1 MGFWFLFLDGFK
13 VYLYVMDDIEKFI
26 KMEFFLKI
34 VVSIVDC
41 ILNDIKVVG
50 VKEDKSFIII
60 IIMREEFINIFKEIY
75 LFIFMIL
82 L

>member
-1 MGFWFLFLDGFK
+1 MFLDGFK

-26 KMEFFLKI
+26 NMEFFLEI

-50 VKEDKSFIII
+50 LEEDKSFIII

-75 LFIFMIL
+75 LFIFMRL

>member
-1 MGFWFLFLDGFK
+1 MFLFLDGFK

-26 KMEFFLKI
+26 YMEFFLEI

-50 VKEDKSFIII
+50 LEEDKSFIII

-75 LFIFMIL
+75 LFIFMRL

>member
-1 MGFWFLFLDGFK
+1 MFLDGFK
-13 VYLYVMDDIEKFI
+13 VYLYVMDDIEKYI
-26 KMEFFLKI
+26 NMKFFLEI

>member
-1 MGFWFLFLDGFK
+1 MFLDGFK

>member
-1 MGFWFLFLDGFK
+1 MFLDGFK

-26 KMEFFLKI
+26 NMEFFLEI

-50 VKEDKSFIII
+50 VEEDKSFIII

-75 LFIFMIL
+75 LFIFMRL

>member
-1 MGFWFLFLDGFK
+1 
-13 VYLYVMDDIEKFI
+13 
-26 KMEFFLKI
+26 MEFFLKI

>member
-1 MGFWFLFLDGFK
+1 MFLDGFK
-13 VYLYVMDDIEKFI
+13 VYLYVMDDIEKYI
-26 KMEFFLKI
+26 NMKFFLEI

-50 VKEDKSFIII
+50 VEEDKSFIII

>member
-1 MGFWFLFLDGFK
+1 
-13 VYLYVMDDIEKFI
+13 MDDIEKYI
-26 KMEFFLKI
+26 NMKFFLKI

-50 VKEDKSFIII
+50 VEEDKSFIII

>member
-1 MGFWFLFLDGFK
+1 MFLDGFK

-26 KMEFFLKI
+26 YMEFFLEI

-50 VKEDKSFIII
+50 LEEDKSFIII

-75 LFIFMIL
+75 LFIFMRL

>member
-1 MGFWFLFLDGFK
+1 MFLDGFK
-13 VYLYVMDDIEKFI
+13 VYLYVMDDIEKYI
-26 KMEFFLKI
+26 NMKFFLKI

>member
-1 MGFWFLFLDGFK
+1 MFLDGFK

-50 VKEDKSFIII
+50 VKEDMSFIII